1 MILHVYEAKITYLV
15 IEMEYPKL
23 ESLTGNFKL
32 IPFSR
37 QEGIAQIF
45 CSAHSDLRKFAPD
58 AKNQMAMSKV

>member
-1 MILHVYEAKITYLV
+1 MIIHVYEAKMTYV
-15 IEMEYPKL
+15 VMKYSKL
-23 ESLTGNFKL
+23 ETLEANFKL